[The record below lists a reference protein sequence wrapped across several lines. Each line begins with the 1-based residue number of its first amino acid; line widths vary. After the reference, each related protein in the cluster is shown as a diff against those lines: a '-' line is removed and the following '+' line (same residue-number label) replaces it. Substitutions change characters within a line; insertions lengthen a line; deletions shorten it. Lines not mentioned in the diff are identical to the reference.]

1 MDPTPHEGTTVT
13 SAGFEETLLKPQ
25 GRVLSTLES
34 DGSRR
39 WLFPRLAKGRFWNLR
54 RLVAYLLIAI
64 FTVIPYVPINGYPAI
79 LLDLVHRKLHL
90 MGMTFL
96 PTDTVML
103 ALFMVSFILSIFFIT
118 ALLGRVWCGWGC
130 PQTVYLEYVFRPIER
145 FFYGKTG
152 VGGKSAKPVPAWRKL
167 AMYAVYLV
175 ICLHLANTFLAYFV
189 PVPVLHSWITSSP
202 WNHPTGF
209 LIVMFVTGL
218 MMFDFAYWREQMCII
233 GCPYGRFQSV
243 LLDKNSM
250 IISYDTQRGEPRGKV
265 SREWKVESGEFKRIS
280 LSTLDSP
287 LSTDRR
293 GDCIDCNM
301 CANVCPT
308 GIDIRDG
315 LQIECVACAQCI
327 DACDS
332 VMDKVG
338 LARGLIRY
346 SSQSR
351 MAGEKQRILRPRV
364 VIYSVILT
372 VLLSLLTL
380 LIFTR
385 QPFDAVL
392 VRGKGLPFVVDQQ
405 GMVENTWIVKLT
417 NRTDEPMTFN
427 FSVDGRSDIQV
438 ATTRQVVQAEPREMI
453 SEPVRLIA
461 PKSAFERGKINA
473 SIKVTDAKGTTRVR
487 PVHLL
492 GPVNNGGTP

>member
-1 MDPTPHEGTTVT
+1 MT
-13 SAGFEETLLKPQ
+13 SYDETLLKPQ

-54 RLVAYLLIAI
+54 RLVAYVLIAI
-64 FTVIPYVPINGYPAI
+64 FTVIPYIPINGHPAI
-79 LLDLVHRKLHL
+79 LLDLVHRRLHL

-145 FFYGKTG
+145 LFYGKSG
-152 VGGKSAKPVPAWRKL
+152 VGGKPLKPVATWRKVAL
-167 AMYAVYLV
+167 HAVYLV

-189 PVPVLHSWITSSP
+189 PVPVLHSWITAAP
-202 WNHPTGF
+202 WHHPTGF
-209 LIVMFVTGL
+209 LIVMFVAGL

-250 IISYDTQRGEPRGKV
+250 IISYDTARGEPRGKV
-265 SREWKVESGEFKRIS
+265 SREWKVESGEFKRVS
-280 LSTLDSP
+280 LSTLNSP

-293 GDCIDCNM
+293 GDCIDCNL
-301 CANVCPT
+301 CASVCPT

-327 DACDS
+327 DACDT

-338 LARGLIRY
+338 LPRGLIRY
-346 SSQSR
+346 SSQNR

-364 VIYSVILT
+364 VIYSGILT
-372 VLLSLLTL
+372 VLLSLLTIL
-380 LIFTR
+380 LLTR

-392 VRGKGLPFVVDQQ
+392 VRGKGMPFMVDQQ
-405 GMVENTWIVKLT
+405 GLVENTWHVKLT
-417 NRTDEPMTFN
+417 NRTDRLMTFS
-427 FSVDGRSDIQV
+427 FSVEGRDDIGV
-438 ATTRQVVQAEPREMI
+438 ATTRQVVQAAPREMI

-461 PKSAFERGKINA
+461 PKSAFDRGKIEA
-473 SIKVTDAKGTTRVR
+473 TVRVTDDSGAVRVR
-487 PVHLL
+487 RVRLL
-492 GPVNNGGTP
+492 GPSNDGGTP